1 MHTGTF
7 FLVLSRF
14 WRDFFYVILS
24 DSVIGRIEGQLFV
37 MSDRASLKAGREA
50 MDKED
55 YATAVTTFL
64 PLARKGNATAQYY
77 LAWLSQQGRGV
88 PENKSAA
95 MIWARRAAAQGDSE
109 SQALIGLLYS
119 MGHGVARD
127 DVEAA
132 RWFEKAALQGNWR
145 GQMKMG
151 LCHMCG
157 LGLPM
162 DPVQAYMWFELAASR
177 TTGHDQ
183 MLNRHLRDTFAA
195 MHLSPEQ
202 IGEAQ
207 RLARGWKAKKA
218 PRAKSLQA
226 A

>member
-1 MHTGTF
+1 
-7 FLVLSRF
+7 
-14 WRDFFYVILS
+14 
-24 DSVIGRIEGQLFV
+24 

-50 MDKED
+50 MDKND
-55 YATAVTTFL
+55 YATAVNKFL
-64 PLARKGNATAQYY
+64 PLARKGNASAQYY
-77 LAWLSQQGRGV
+77 LAWLSQQGRGL

-95 MIWARRAAAQGDSE
+95 LMWARRAAAQGDAE

-119 MGHGVARD
+119 MGHGVTRD

-132 RWFEKAALQGNWR
+132 RWFEKAASQGNWR

-162 DPVQAYMWFELAASR
+162 DPVKAYVWFELAAARS
-177 TTGHDQ
+177 TGHDQ
-183 MLNRHLRDTFAA
+183 VLNRHLRDTFVST
-195 MHLSPEQ
+195 HLTPEQ
-202 IGEAQ
+202 IVEAQ
-207 RLARGWKAKKA
+207 RLAREWKPKKA
-218 PRAKSLQA
+218 PRASSPQA